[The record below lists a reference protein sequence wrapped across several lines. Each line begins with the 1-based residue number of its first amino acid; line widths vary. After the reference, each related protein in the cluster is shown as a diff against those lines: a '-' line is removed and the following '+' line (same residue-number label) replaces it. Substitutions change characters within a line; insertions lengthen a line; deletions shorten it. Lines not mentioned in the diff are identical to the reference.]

1 MSVVAV
7 PVAVPVPV
15 PVPVPVS
22 RQAAS
27 DHAMRV
33 AVVAAL
39 SATVMLFASLVSAYL
54 VRRSFEDWR
63 PAPALWPLVLLT
75 FGLLASVGIEVACR
89 AEGVRRRA
97 GFIALALASP
107 LYFLSAVAVIAST
120 VSGPRGLAAPH
131 DAFVALLLGVHA
143 LHAVLGAV
151 FAIWALRD
159 AEASWSGSGERFVLA
174 RLVTHFLTALL
185 LGILFVLFVLR

>member
-1 MSVVAV
+1 MSM
-7 PVAVPVPV
+7 VAVPVPL
-15 PVPVPVS
+15 S
-22 RQAAS
+22 RSAAS
-27 DHAMRV
+27 DQALRV

-63 PAPALWPLVLLT
+63 PAAAVWPWALIA
-75 FGLLASVGIEVACR
+75 FGLLASVGIEVASR
-89 AEGVRRRA
+89 AEGAMRRA
-97 GFIALALASP
+97 GLIVLILGSALYLLTALI
-107 LYFLSAVAVIAST
+107 VIGST
-120 VSGPRGLAAPH
+120 LTGPRGLAGPH

-151 FAIWALRD
+151 FALWALRH
-159 AEASWSGSGERFVLA
+159 AQASWSRSGERLVLA

>member
-7 PVAVPVPV
+7 PVSD
-15 PVPVPVS
+15 S
-22 RQAAS
+22 RSAPSDQAL
-27 DHAMRV
+27 RV

-63 PAPALWPLVLLT
+63 PAAALWPWALMA
-75 FGLLASVGIEVACR
+75 FGLLASVGIEVASR
-89 AEGVRRRA
+89 AAGARRRP
-97 GFIALALASP
+97 GLVALALASG
-107 LYFLSAVAVIAST
+107 LYLLTALVVIGST
-120 VSGPRGLAAPH
+120 VTSPRGLAAPH
-131 DAFVALLLGVHA
+131 DAFVALLLGVHV

-151 FAIWALRD
+151 FAVWALRGK
-159 AEASWSGSGERFVLA
+159 ALRLSSGEPFILA